1 MTEQPTLLQEIR
13 QSLSQGQHDLV
24 RRSLHD
30 EHPADLGTLLGDAEP
45 AEAHALFDLLD
56 LPTQAQVA
64 SYLSPARQIQLVTY
78 LDRPRLARLVTEMNA
93 DERAD
98 LYQNLPDPARAE
110 LLPAL
115 AQAEREDL
123 RKLASYSEGTVGA
136 VMTSEYA
143 TLPEDITARE
153 AVERLRAQ
161 ALSKET
167 IYIAYVLDAQRR
179 LLGTVTL
186 AGLVIAPSFVK
197 VEDLMHREPVT
208 VHAGQPQA
216 EAARLIADYDLLAV
230 PVLDDIDTM
239 VGIVTHDDAMDVAE
253 AEATEDFHKGAMVS
267 GPLGSLKDAKLVTL
281 YHKRVPWLVLLV
293 FGNLLSGFGIA
304 YFEDTIAAYVVL
316 VFFMPLLV
324 GSAGNAGSQ
333 ASTLMVRALATGDVY
348 AKDWAW
354 MLGREFAVAGALG
367 LTMGLAVSGIGWF
380 RGGPEIAAV
389 VAMTMLVVVMTGSL
403 IGMSLPFLLNRL
415 GMDPATAS
423 APLVTTIADV
433 VGVLIYFG
441 IATRILD
448 LPPG

>member
-1 MTEQPTLLQEIR
+1 MTDKSLLQEIR
-13 QSLSQGQHDLV
+13 ESLNQDHREFVRQSLLDQ
-24 RRSLHD
+24 
-30 EHPADLGTLLGDAEP
+30 HPADLGAVLDGAEP
-45 AEAHALFDLLD
+45 DEAHALFELLD
-56 LPTQAQVA
+56 LPTQAQVV
-64 SYLSPARQIQLVTY
+64 SYLSPARQIQLVAT
-78 LDRPRLARLVTEMNA
+78 LNRPRLARLVTEMNA

-98 LYQNLPDPARAE
+98 LYHNLPDLARAE

-123 RKLASYSEGTVGA
+123 RKLASYPEGTVGA

-143 TLPEDITARE
+143 TLPGNITARE

-167 IYIAYVLDAQRR
+167 IYIAYVLDEQRR

-186 AGLVIAPSFVK
+186 AGLVIASPYFK
-197 VEDLMHREPVT
+197 VEALMHRDPVS
-208 VHAGQPQA
+208 VHADQPQA

-230 PVLDDIDTM
+230 PVLNGGDAM

-253 AEATEDFHKGAMVS
+253 AEATEDFHKSATIS
-267 GPLGSLKDAKLVTL
+267 RLLGRFRDASLVTL
-281 YHKRVPWLVLLV
+281 YRKRAPWLVLLV
-293 FGNLLSGFGIA
+293 FGNLLSGIGIA

-333 ASTLMVRALATGDVY
+333 ASTLMVRALATGDVQ
-348 AKDWAW
+348 AQDWAR

-389 VAMTMLVVVMTGSL
+389 VALTMLAVVMTGSL
-403 IGMSLPFLLNRL
+403 VGMSLPFLLNRFGL
-415 GMDPATAS
+415 DPATAS

-441 IATRILD
+441 IASWILA
-448 LPPG
+448 LPAG